1 MQRIMREGFVAGLV
15 GAAAV
20 ALWFLI
26 VDTINGQPFFTPAM
40 LGSAV
45 FWNVLDPAQVLEFF
59 RSDPERVFAAV
70 VGYTMVHV
78 VAFLI
83 VGVIAA
89 ALAYEVELFPS
100 TLFIAVVFF
109 AIFEFGFYIVV
120 AVLAQPVLGALAWWN
135 VAIGNA
141 IAALGMG
148 TYLWK
153 KHPKL
158 REELTRH
165 PLGEPMDETGGEDW
179 SATGSHEQPP
189 RDARGA

>member
-1 MQRIMREGFVAGLV
+1 MQRIVREGFVAGLI

-20 ALWFLI
+20 ALWFLF
-26 VDTINGQPFFTPAM
+26 VDAINGRPFFTPAM
-40 LGSAV
+40 LGSAL
-45 FWNVLDPAQVLEFF
+45 FWGLRDPALVQVA
-59 RSDPERVFAAV
+59 FATV

-78 VAFLI
+78 LAFVV

-100 TLFIAVVFF
+100 TLFIVVVFF

-120 AVLAQPVLGALAWWN
+120 AVLAQPLLGALAWWN

-148 TYLWK
+148 YYLWRM
-153 KHPKL
+153 HPKL
-158 REELTRH
+158 KEQLSLH
-165 PLGEPMDETGGEDW
+165 PLGEPLDDEAPVDTTGEHRV
-179 SATGSHEQPP
+179 S
-189 RDARGA
+189 